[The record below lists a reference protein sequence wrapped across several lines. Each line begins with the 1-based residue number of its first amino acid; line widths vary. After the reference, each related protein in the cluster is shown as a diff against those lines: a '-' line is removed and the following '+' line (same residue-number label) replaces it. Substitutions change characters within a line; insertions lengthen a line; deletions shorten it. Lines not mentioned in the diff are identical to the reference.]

1 MSLPTPTPT
10 ITFLTAVQALHSDG
24 MFQLSCA
31 HNGKLTEAEYN
42 EGYREITGTTSDGTM
57 ICAEDPSDFTVSYA
71 QALAKY
77 DELIAE

>member
-1 MSLPTPTPT
+1 MTLPTPSATV
-10 ITFLTAVQALHSDG
+10 TFLSAVQALHSDG
-24 MFQLSCA
+24 MFQLWCA
-31 HNGKLTEAEYN
+31 HNGKLTEEEYN

-77 DELIAE
+77 EELIAE

>member
-1 MSLPTPTPT
+1 MSILKPTPT

-31 HNGKLTEAEYN
+31 HNGKLTEEEYN

>member
-1 MSLPTPTPT
+1 MSIQKPTTT

-24 MFQLSCA
+24 MFQLWCA
-31 HNGKLTEAEYN
+31 HNGKLTEEEYN

>member
-1 MSLPTPTPT
+1 MSLPTRTPE
-10 ITFLTAVQALHSDG
+10 ITFLTAVQSLHSDG
-24 MFQLSCA
+24 MFQLWCT
-31 HNGKLTEAEYN
+31 HNGRLTEEEYN